1 MRPTWFAATLAVA
14 LAASAC
20 GKSEE
25 QKQAEAAA
33 QQVKEAAEKFDK
45 AAREAAGK
53 ADADG
58 AEMAKGLEAMAQGLA
73 GAASAMGG
81 DGKTV
86 DPIGFKELQPFFP
99 DLPGWE
105 KGKPTGERMTS
116 PVPFSQAEV
125 HYRKG
130 NSRIEMSIVD
140 SGLHPLLL
148 APYTMLLATGYEK
161 QTENGYEKSTK
172 VGDDPGWEKWNG
184 NTKRGEVSAVV
195 AQRFVVRA
203 EGTRVED
210 LTVLKDALAKT
221 DLAKL
226 AALQ

>member
-1 MRPTWFAATLAVA
+1 MRATWFAAALAVA

-25 QKQAEAAA
+25 QKQTEAAA

-172 VGDDPGWEKWNG
+172 VGSDPGWEKWNG

-221 DLAKL
+221 DLARL

>member
-1 MRPTWFAATLAVA
+1 MRATWCAAILSVA
-14 LAASAC
+14 LAVSAC
-20 GKSEE
+20 GTSEE
-25 QKQAEAAA
+25 QKQAEAADR
-33 QQVKEAAEKFDK
+33 QVKEAAEAFDK

-53 ADADG
+53 AEADG
-58 AEMAKGLEAMAQGLA
+58 AEMARGLEAMAQGLA
-73 GAASAMGG
+73 GAAGAMGG

-86 DPIGFKELQPFFP
+86 DPIAFKELQPFFP

-105 KGKPTGERMTS
+105 KGTPTGERMTS

-125 HYRKG
+125 RYRKG
-130 NSRIEMSIVD
+130 DSRIEMSIVD

-161 QTENGYEKSTK
+161 QTENGHEKATK
-172 VGDDPGWEKWNG
+172 VGGDPGWEKWNG
-184 NTKRGEVSAVV
+184 RTKRGEVSAVV
-195 AQRFVVRA
+195 AKRFVVRA

-210 LTVLKDALAKT
+210 LAVLRDALAKT